1 MYIKIML
8 TALLGL
14 TAAAAQA
21 QDYPQALRSLDRFG
35 VEIEAEFEAPGG
47 LTGYVGQAHGQP
59 LAVYLTPDGEHVI
72 IGPMLDASGNDLTER
87 HIDRYLPKPDLGA
100 VWDQL
105 EQADWVRE
113 GAADAERVV
122 YVFTDPNCPFCNAFW
137 RASRPYVGED
147 AQLRHIMVGILRPD
161 SLPKAARI
169 MAADDPAAALA
180 EHERTH
186 DDGGIAPLQP
196 VPAELE
202 RRIRA
207 NNGLMQSL
215 GAHATPAIYFKDED
229 GNVQQLMGMPR
240 LGVIAEQIFQQP
252 KQPLNDPS
260 LERFR

>member
-1 MYIKIML
+1 MYIRIIL
-8 TALLGL
+8 TTLLALASTGL
-14 TAAAAQA
+14 QA
-21 QDYPQALRSLDRFG
+21 QERPQALQALAQYG
-35 VEIEAEFEAPGG
+35 VEIEAQFEAPGG

-72 IGPMLDASGNDLTER
+72 IGPMLDASGTDLTEQ
-87 HIDRYLPKPDLGA
+87 HIDRYLPKPDLSA

-113 GAADAERVV
+113 GSADAERVV
-122 YVFTDPNCPFCNAFW
+122 YVFTDPNCPFCNSFW
-137 RASRPYVGED
+137 RAAQPYVGED

-161 SLPKAARI
+161 SLSKAARI

-180 EHERTH
+180 EHERNH
-186 DDGGIAPLQP
+186 GNGGLDPLSP

-202 RRIRA
+202 QRIRA
-207 NNGLMQSL
+207 NNRLMQSL
-215 GAHATPAIYFKDED
+215 GAHATPAIYFKDAD

-240 LGVIAEQIFQQP
+240 LGAIAEQIFQQSE
-252 KQPLNDPS
+252 QSLNDPS

>member
-1 MYIKIML
+1 MHIRIFL

-14 TAAAAQA
+14 ASAGLHAQEH
-21 QDYPQALRSLDRFG
+21 PQVLRALEQYG

-59 LAVYLTPDGEHVI
+59 LAVYLTPDREHVI
-72 IGPMLDASGNDLTER
+72 IGPLLDASGTDLTER
-87 HIDRYLPKPDLGA
+87 HIERYLPKPDLSG

-105 EQADWVRE
+105 EQANWVRE

-122 YVFTDPNCPFCNAFW
+122 YVFTDPNCPFCNSFW
-137 RASRPYVGED
+137 RAARPYVGED

-161 SLPKAARI
+161 SLGKSARI

-180 EHERTH
+180 EHERNH
-186 DDGGIAPLQP
+186 GHGGLSPLSP

-202 RRIRA
+202 QRIRA

-215 GAHATPAIYFKDED
+215 GAHATPAIFFKDAD

-252 KQPLNDPS
+252 EQPLDDPS